1 MSSLLPDYRVYCIHL
16 ISWFSFPHRGFRSLY
31 RRVAFF
37 WTLLSPSGFWV
48 EMQPADVGLILT
60 GKRGIRLQRQLKLR
74 SRRAADF
81 PEQLPDPLKNTLP
94 SGTCEP
100 LIRTHRT
107 SAGNEPPP
115 PSPPSAARF
124 VWELHPSVLVLCEQR
139 LFLGGGGWEMEVKR
153 KKKGGINM
161 FYLFLLETCK
171 HSVGLSKNFR
181 TLEVSAWFWISLKSS
196 K

>member
-1 MSSLLPDYRVYCIHL
+1 MGGEQFHKQRNISKSLWAVFFPTTGFIVFTLFHGFPFLTGGLGVFTDVSLL
-16 ISWFSFPHRGFRSLY
+16 
-31 RRVAFF
+31 F

-153 KKKGGINM
+153 KKR
-161 FYLFLLETCK
+161 
-171 HSVGLSKNFR
+171 V
-181 TLEVSAWFWISLKSS
+181 V
-196 K
+196 